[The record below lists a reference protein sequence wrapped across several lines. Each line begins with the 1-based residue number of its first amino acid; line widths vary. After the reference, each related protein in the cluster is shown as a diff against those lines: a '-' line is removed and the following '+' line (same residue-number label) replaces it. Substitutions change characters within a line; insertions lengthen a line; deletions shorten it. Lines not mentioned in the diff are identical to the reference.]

1 MAQAKTEDMVKVH
14 YTGRLEDGT
23 EFDSSREASP
33 LEFTVGQGEVIP
45 GFEQAVVG
53 MQPGESKTV
62 RIPAEQAYGEHH
74 DQLVANLERKDI
86 PDHLDLQIGNQLEI
100 TQESGEKF
108 LVTVTDLNEET
119 VTLDAN
125 HPLAGKDLIFDIDLL
140 EIK

>member
-1 MAQAKTEDMVKVH
+1 MTQAKTEDMVKVH

-33 LEFTVGQGEVIP
+33 LEFTVGGGEVIP

-86 PDHLDLQIGNQLEI
+86 PENLDLQVGNQLEV

-140 EIK
+140 EIN